1 MSKINKNR
9 RGGGKTLSF
18 LLAALERTRFI
29 ASAIAFFAAMA
40 ATLPSYADDP
50 EEPVVDPVVEP
61 DVWAEITYDDIPA
74 EVTNRT
80 GALIP
85 LDAVSYIQNGLM
97 GHFDAIRNVGLDQP
111 HNPTATEWKNLV
123 SGYPDAAFS
132 ANAGY
137 WRSGYSFYFND
148 SVGHAYA

>member
-1 MSKINKNR
+1 M
-9 RGGGKTLSF
+9 KTTTIRAAIA
-18 LLAALERTRFI
+18 AALTI
-29 ASAIAFFAAMA
+29 AASATMPFA
-40 ATLPSYADDP
+40 SFADDP
-50 EEPVVDPVVEP
+50 EEPGVDPVVEP

-85 LDAVSYIQNGLM
+85 LDAVSYIQTGLM

-111 HNPTATEWKNLV
+111 HDPTATEWKNLV

-132 ANAGY
+132 ANAGH
-137 WRSGYSFYFND
+137 WRNGIRSTSMIR
-148 SVGHAYA
+148 